1 MLLTDPP
8 LLHYLLLIIKLLGGN
23 WISVKFK
30 LEMVNELEVN
40 MIVEAEVVRVAVMGI
55 NDKEFTGIITS

>member
-1 MLLTDPP
+1 
-8 LLHYLLLIIKLLGGN
+8 
-23 WISVKFK
+23 
-30 LEMVNELEVN
+30 MVNELEVN